1 MMVASRQSHSTIAL
15 SRAQRYH
22 RPLIATNLDI
32 MMSTPLILASTSSYR
47 KALLEKLGLPF
58 ECAAPRVDESP
69 LPGESAE
76 ALVMRLAHAK
86 AGAIAD
92 QVERGLIIGSDQVCV
107 CNGRILGKPGTVDN
121 AVAQLMAAQG
131 RSVTFYT
138 GLTVLDAATGQC
150 HGLVEPFTVHFR
162 TLDEAAIR
170 RYVEA
175 ERPLD
180 CAGSFKCE
188 GMGIVLFEALEGRDP
203 NALIGLPLIG
213 LIELLGRHGIAL
225 P

>member
-1 MMVASRQSHSTIAL
+1 MPQ
-15 SRAQRYH
+15 
-22 RPLIATNLDI
+22 NL
-32 MMSTPLILASTSSYR
+32 TLASTSRYR

-58 ECAAPRVDESP
+58 DCAAPDVDERP
-69 LPGESAE
+69 LAEESAQ
-76 ALVMRLAHAK
+76 ALVTRLARAK
-86 AGAIAD
+86 AQAIAD
-92 QVERGLIIGSDQVCV
+92 GRDHGLIIGSDQVCV
-107 CNGRILGKPGTVDN
+107 CDGRILGKPGTIDN

-138 GLTVLDAATGQC
+138 GLCVLDAATGQA
-150 HGLVEPFTVHFR
+150 HQLVEPFTVHFR

-175 ERPLD
+175 ELPLD

-188 GMGIVLFEALEGRDP
+188 GMGIVLFKGLEGRDP

-213 LIELLGRHGIAL
+213 LIELLACHGIAL

>member
-1 MMVASRQSHSTIAL
+1 MPQ
-15 SRAQRYH
+15 
-22 RPLIATNLDI
+22 NL
-32 MMSTPLILASTSSYR
+32 TLASTSRYR
-47 KALLEKLGLPF
+47 KALLEKLGQPF
-58 ECAAPRVDESP
+58 DCAAPDVDERP
-69 LPGESAE
+69 LAEESAQ
-76 ALVMRLAHAK
+76 ALVARLARAK
-86 AGAIAD
+86 AQVIAD
-92 QVERGLIIGSDQVCV
+92 GRDHGLIIGSDQVCV
-107 CNGRILGKPGTVDN
+107 CDGRILGKPGTIDN

-138 GLTVLDAATGQC
+138 GLCVLDAATGQA
-150 HGLVEPFTVHFR
+150 HQLVEPFTVHFR

-175 ERPLD
+175 ELPLD

-188 GMGIVLFEALEGRDP
+188 GMGIVLFKGLEGRDP

-213 LIELLGRHGIAL
+213 LIELLACHGIAL

>member
-1 MMVASRQSHSTIAL
+1 MPQ
-15 SRAQRYH
+15 
-22 RPLIATNLDI
+22 NL
-32 MMSTPLILASTSSYR
+32 TLASTSRYR

-58 ECAAPRVDESP
+58 DCAAPDVDERP
-69 LPGESAE
+69 LAEESAQ
-76 ALVMRLAHAK
+76 ALVTRLARAK
-86 AGAIAD
+86 AQAIAD
-92 QVERGLIIGSDQVCV
+92 GRDHGLIIGSDQVCV
-107 CNGRILGKPGTVDN
+107 CDGRILGKPGTIDN

-138 GLTVLDAATGQC
+138 GLCVLDAATGQA
-150 HGLVEPFTVHFR
+150 HQLVEPFTVHFR
-162 TLDEAAIR
+162 NLDESAIR

-175 ERPLD
+175 ELPLD

-188 GMGIVLFEALEGRDP
+188 GMGIVLFKGLEGRDP

-213 LIELLGRHGIAL
+213 LIELLACHGIAL

>member
-1 MMVASRQSHSTIAL
+1 MPQ
-15 SRAQRYH
+15 
-22 RPLIATNLDI
+22 NL
-32 MMSTPLILASTSSYR
+32 TLASTSRYR

-58 ECAAPRVDESP
+58 DCAAPDVDERP
-69 LPGESAE
+69 LAEESAQ
-76 ALVMRLAHAK
+76 ALVTRLARAK
-86 AGAIAD
+86 AQAIAD
-92 QVERGLIIGSDQVCV
+92 GRDHGLIIGSDQVCV
-107 CNGRILGKPGTVDN
+107 CDGRILGKPGTIDN

-138 GLTVLDAATGQC
+138 GLCVLDAATGQA
-150 HGLVEPFTVHFR
+150 HQLVEPFTVHFR

-175 ERPLD
+175 ELPLD

-188 GMGIVLFEALEGRDP
+188 GMGIVLFKGLEGRDP

-213 LIELLGRHGIAL
+213 LIELLDRHGIAL

>member
-1 MMVASRQSHSTIAL
+1 MPQ
-15 SRAQRYH
+15 
-22 RPLIATNLDI
+22 NL
-32 MMSTPLILASTSSYR
+32 TLASTSRYR

-58 ECAAPRVDESP
+58 DCAAPDVDERP
-69 LPGESAE
+69 LAEESAQ
-76 ALVMRLAHAK
+76 ALVARLARAK
-86 AGAIAD
+86 AEAIAD
-92 QVERGLIIGSDQVCV
+92 GRDHGLIIGSDQVCV
-107 CNGRILGKPGTVDN
+107 CDGRILGKPGTIDN

-138 GLTVLDAATGQC
+138 GLCVLDAATGQA
-150 HGLVEPFTVHFR
+150 HQLVEPFTVHFR

-175 ERPLD
+175 ELPLD

-188 GMGIVLFEALEGRDP
+188 GMGIVLFKGLEGRDP

-213 LIELLGRHGIAL
+213 LIELLACHGIAL